1 VINSRAYPARESN
14 SLIGYALM
22 TARNRTKAQS
32 ALNDLKEAVLAEIGS
47 SEHGLTNA
55 ELVKRLEL
63 ESEYEGKNRNYLS
76 WSILGL
82 LLAERRVRY
91 RGAGLRKRYITRDEQ

>member
-1 VINSRAYPARESN
+1 MSKQNCE
-14 SLIGYALM
+14 
-22 TARNRTKAQS
+22 KAQA
-32 ALNDLKEAVLAEIGS
+32 ALAELKTAVLAEIDS

-55 ELVKRLEL
+55 ELVKSLGL

-82 LLAERRVRY
+82 LLSEKKVRY
-91 RGAGLRKRYITRDEQ
+91 RGQGQGKTYLTREDH